1 MHFPQDMPG
10 GWPLGMLTLFLF
22 LKYERPF
29 PDWWVNQSMRKYAN
43 CKIEGSAL
51 QKVGRYIFGVIG
63 LFTVYLGPDVL
74 FALFAPDASLA
85 GHILRYIR
93 YTLVSL
99 WAIFAAPDCSSKSD

>member
-1 MHFPQDMPG
+1 
-10 GWPLGMLTLFLF
+10 
-22 LKYERPF
+22 
-29 PDWWVNQSMRKYAN
+29 
-43 CKIEGSAL
+43 
-51 QKVGRYIFGVIG
+51 VIG

-93 YTLVSL
+93 HTLVSL